1 MAILGIKKKLGTKKA
16 SVVAAVAAS
25 NPALLGATA
34 GVLRHPLVTE
44 KAATM
49 ASHGQYAFVVAPGA
63 TKVQVSQAVLARYGV
78 RPTAVNVM
86 NVAGKAVRSRAG
98 QAGRR
103 RDWRKAIVTVPAGTT
118 LALMENV

>member
-1 MAILGIKKKLGTKKA
+1 MAALIKKKVSPKK
-16 SVVAAVAAS
+16 VAAAAQPQ
-25 NPALLGATA
+25 NATLLGMTA
-34 GVLRHPLVTE
+34 AVLRHPLVTE
-44 KAATM
+44 KAAAM

-63 TKVQVSQAVLARYGV
+63 TKVAVSQAVLARYGV
-78 RPTAVNVM
+78 RPTSVNIM

-98 QAGRR
+98 QTGRR

>member
-1 MAILGIKKKLGTKKA
+1 M
-16 SVVAAVAAS
+16 
-25 NPALLGATA
+25 ALLGSKKKPVAKKATA
-34 GVLRHPLVTE
+34 AVQPQNATLLGMTADVLRHPLVTE
-44 KAATM
+44 KAATL

-98 QAGRR
+98 QTGRR

>member
-1 MAILGIKKKLGTKKA
+1 MAILGNKKKPAAKKA
-16 SVVAAVAAS
+16 TAAVQPQNAT
-25 NPALLGATA
+25 LLGMTA
-34 GVLRHPLVTE
+34 SVLRHPLVTE
-44 KAATM
+44 KAATL
-49 ASHGQYAFVVAPGA
+49 ASRGQYAFVVAPRA
-63 TKVQVSQAVLARYGV
+63 TKVQVSQAILARYGV

>member
-1 MAILGIKKKLGTKKA
+1 MAILGSKKTKKA
-16 SVVAAVAAS
+16 TPARAAAAQPQS
-25 NPALLGATA
+25 SAKLAETIN
-34 GVLRHPLVTE
+34 VLRHPLVTE

-49 ASHGQYAFVVAPGA
+49 ASHRQYAFVVAPGA

-86 NVAGKAVRSRAG
+86 NVAGKAVRSRTG
-98 QAGRR
+98 RAGRR
-103 RDWRKAIVTVPAGTT
+103 RDWRKAIVTVPAGVT